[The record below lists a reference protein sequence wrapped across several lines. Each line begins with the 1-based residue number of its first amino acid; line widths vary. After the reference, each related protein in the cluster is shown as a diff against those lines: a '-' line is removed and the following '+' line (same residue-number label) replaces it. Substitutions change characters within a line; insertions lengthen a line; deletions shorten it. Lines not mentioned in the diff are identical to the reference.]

1 MKERETET
9 RNRSRKKRNSGGRI
23 ASGVVL
29 LGAAGLLYTR
39 LLPGGGLLSEKEPA
53 GQTPV
58 PSPTA
63 QVSPLAEE
71 GENSGNIEIITEEAV
86 SESTEE
92 VEFSEVRSAAESEE
106 EVVEDEQG
114 TEEESAA
121 ETQPTPETEP
131 EEEPFDYS
139 EDNILSIEIS
149 GSDILYEGEPVS
161 SAELEQKLLAE
172 YKEGFTVS
180 VTDNH
185 AIKGTYDEVEAIL
198 ARLSLLSAD

>member
-1 MKERETET
+1 MKERETEK
-9 RNRSRKKRNSGGRI
+9 RYRSRKRRNTGGTL

-53 GQTPV
+53 EQTPV

-63 QVSPLAEE
+63 QVSALAEE
-71 GENSGNIEIITEEAV
+71 GENSGNIEIITEEAA
-86 SESTEE
+86 SESTGEE
-92 VEFSEVRSAAESEE
+92 ELSEVQNTAGSEE

-114 TEEESAA
+114 TGEESAA
-121 ETQPTPETEP
+121 EMQPEPETEP
-131 EEEPFDYS
+131 EEEPYDYS
-139 EDNILSIEIS
+139 GDSILSIEIS

-198 ARLSLLSAD
+198 ARLSLS